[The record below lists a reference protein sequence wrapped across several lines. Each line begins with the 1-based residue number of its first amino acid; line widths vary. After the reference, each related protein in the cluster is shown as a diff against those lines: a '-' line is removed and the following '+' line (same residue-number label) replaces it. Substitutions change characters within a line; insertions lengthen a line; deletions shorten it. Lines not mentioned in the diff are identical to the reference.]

1 MKRILNLQRVVS
13 GLLLVVLSGSSAG
26 RMDVSM
32 SYPLMAMQMYNT
44 DLHDSL
50 RIDYDLK
57 AIEISSEIGR
67 LKTQGENLPARLLN
81 NLYST
86 FNRQLEFDKA
96 CLNILDTIDFNKDSL
111 TVEQRKALKQLLMVS
126 QFYYKIYSSNEYVK
140 RILNLGNISYEIP
153 VDVLM
158 VYESILFS
166 EAYRKTLSRTNTADG
181 AFDYS
186 GFIEQ
191 LPPSRS
197 DVEAFIDIDNSL
209 DLPFKAFE
217 SITFNGAY
225 LFISIVGYFEGS
237 YEARHNASKL
247 LEVLQP
253 YDIVLMKSS
262 QNLTDFFIPGY
273 FGHAAIWLGSD
284 RNHIFSENLSKPNID
299 SRFMIE
305 AVREGV
311 KMSSLEEF
319 SSGEVFLVL
328 RPKNLSLA
336 QKGSVFH
343 NSTIH
348 LGKPYDFNFDSEAAD
363 MISCPELAFLA
374 YDFINWETGSLL
386 NKTFITPDDIF
397 ATATQDASLEIVALI
412 DHGKLIQEP
421 DVDEL
426 IFQVEN

>member
-1 MKRILNLQRVVS
+1 MKRFFNIQRVVS
-13 GLLLVVLSGSSAG
+13 GLLLVILSGSSSG
-26 RMDVSM
+26 RMDDSM

-50 RIDYDLK
+50 RVDYDLT
-57 AIEISSEIGR
+57 AIEISAEIAR

-81 NLYST
+81 NLYSN
-86 FNRQLEFDKA
+86 FYRQLEFDKA
-96 CLNILDTIDFNKDSL
+96 CLNLLDSIDFNEDTLSI
-111 TVEQRKALKQLLMVS
+111 EQRKALKQLLMVS
-126 QFYYKIYSSNEYVK
+126 QFYYNIYSSNEYVK
-140 RILNLGNISYEIP
+140 RILNLGNISYDIP

-166 EAYRKTLSRTNTADG
+166 EEYREALMRTNSTNG

-186 GFIEQ
+186 GFLEQ

-225 LFISIVGYFEGS
+225 LFSSIVGYFEGS

-273 FGHAAIWLGSD
+273 FGHSAIWLGSD
-284 RNHIFSENLSKPNID
+284 RYQAFSESPAKPTID
-299 SRFMIE
+299 SPFMIE
-305 AVREGV
+305 AVRDGV

-328 RPKNLSLA
+328 RPKNISLT
-336 QKGSVFH
+336 QQVSVFH
-343 NSTIH
+343 NSTMH
-348 LGKPYDFNFDSEAAD
+348 LGKPYDFNFDSEASD
-363 MISCPELAFLA
+363 MISCPELTFLA
-374 YDFINWETGSLL
+374 YDFVDWETGSLL

-397 ATATQDASLEIVALI
+397 TTATQDTSLEIVA
-412 DHGKLIQEP
+412 
-421 DVDEL
+421 
-426 IFQVEN
+426 